1 MADIAIVGAG
11 TMGAGIAQTAL
22 AHGLSA
28 TLYDAYPQARERGVG
43 RVREGLARAVA
54 RGRLSAEERDAAL
67 SRLGVAATLEELAE
81 APFVVEAAPED
92 LDLKRAIF
100 GALDRVCAPETI
112 LATNTSS
119 IPVTKIAAA
128 AARPERVAGMHFFNP
143 VPAMALVEVVAGVL
157 TSADTAAAVT
167 AMARRL
173 GKTPVTAKDT
183 PGFIVNRIARP
194 FYGEAL
200 RGLAE
205 GVDAATIDR
214 VMRGSG
220 LFKMGPFE
228 LMDLIG
234 IDVNFAVT
242 KSVYDAFFGEPR
254 YRPSPIQERMVDA
267 GTLGRKTGRGFYD
280 YDDAD

>member
-28 TLYDAYPQARERGVG
+28 TLYDAYPEARERGVG

-67 SRLGVAATLEELAE
+67 GRLGVAATLEELAE
-81 APFVVEAAPED
+81 APFVIEAAPED
-92 LDLKRAIF
+92 PDLKRAIF
-100 GALDRVCAPETI
+100 DALDRVCPPETI

-167 AMARRL
+167 AMAHRL
-173 GKTPVTAKDT
+173 GKTPVAAKDT
-183 PGFIVNRIARP
+183 PGFIVNRVARP

-200 RGLAE
+200 RGLTE

-242 KSVYDAFFGEPR
+242 RSVYDAFFGEPR
-254 YRPSPIQERMVDA
+254 YRPSPIQESMVDA

>member
-183 PGFIVNRIARP
+183 PGFIVNRVARP